1 MNKQTQSQQI
11 VADLVHQAQHEKPPG
26 LIAQFVGVVLIA
38 LAVYALIALTFS
50 L

>member
-1 MNKQTQSQQI
+1 MNKQTRSQQI
-11 VADLVHQAQHEKPPG
+11 VADIAHQAQHEQAPNG
-26 LIAQFVGVVLIA
+26 FAQFVGVVLTA

>member
-11 VADLVHQAQHEKPPG
+11 VADLVHQSQHEQAPSG
-26 LIAQFVGVVLIA
+26 FAQFIGAA
-38 LAVYALIALTFS
+38 LVASAIYALIALTFS

>member
-11 VADLVHQAQHEKPPG
+11 VANIAHQAQHEQAPSG
-26 LIAQFVGVVLIA
+26 FAVTCYTVATVAA
-38 LAVYALIALTFS
+38 LYCVSVFLFS

>member
-11 VADLVHQAQHEKPPG
+11 VANIAHQAQHEKPLG
-26 LIAQFVGVVLIA
+26 LLAQFIGAA
-38 LAVYALIALTFS
+38 LVASAIYALIVLTFS